1 MYGIRNDERPP
12 ELLKIGPNKFIVE
25 RLPESPY
32 GVRGSIDLSEF
43 IRDTYKDVTITA
55 RDSVDYS
62 GSRRIEYEVTALMTV
77 EEVDIL
83 ERVDYDTQQQWK
95 ADFGKA
101 PIKLDSDYAVS
112 FSKGHVVNRVMDD
125 IFNVQLYISPHH
137 GSAVHPVPLELGICG
152 SPVHERTFA
161 VLAVFRV
168 GQVWEV

>member
-32 GVRGSIDLSEF
+32 GERGSIDLSEF

-77 EEVDIL
+77 EEVEIMAP
-83 ERVDYDTQQQWK
+83 VDYDTQQQWN
-95 ADFGKA
+95 ADFGNA
-101 PIKLDSDYAVS
+101 PIKLDSDCVVA
-112 FSKGHVVNRVMDD
+112 FSKGHVVNRVMDN
-125 IFNVQLYISPHH
+125 IFNVQLSISPHH
-137 GSAVHPVPLELGICG
+137 GSVIQLAPPGISICS
-152 SPVHERTFA
+152 SPMYERTFA

>member
-1 MYGIRNDERPP
+1 MYGIRSDERPP
-12 ELLKIGPNKFIVE
+12 ESLKIGTSKFIVE

-32 GVRGSIDLSEF
+32 AKRGSIDLSEF
-43 IRDTYKDVTITA
+43 ISDTTKDVTITA
-55 RDSVDYS
+55 RDTISYT
-62 GSRRIEYEVTALMTV
+62 GSRRIEYEVTALMAV

-83 ERVDYDTQQQWK
+83 TPVDCKTREQWK

-101 PIKLDSDYAVS
+101 PIKLDWDCVVA
-112 FSKGHVVNRVMDD
+112 FSKGHVVNRVMDN
-125 IFNVQLYISPHH
+125 IFNVQLLISPHR
-137 GSAVHPVPLELGICG
+137 GSVVRSVPPGIGICG